1 MFSRRPSPVRRSIVI
16 LLAIAA
22 TVGFVVQPR
31 PAAAQFATIS
41 QTIVDIPRTL
51 FQAIDNVRTKLAAQ
65 LKDITAVAF
74 KSSIQIFEFRLL
86 QEVQTQL
93 ATAGPGQKPLFLTN
107 PKTFFQNVASS
118 AATEYID
125 DFSRG
130 VTGQIGPG
138 TAVSGARARF
148 LISRFLRAQA
158 GGAVANQCSDSCH
171 ESYSVDN
178 LDVSGL
184 EQLSPADFNST
195 FGPDKVRNIHEWNL
209 IKVTYDIVGP
219 GGTKSQADQDPN
231 GTMPVCA
238 DVTFEATGDVWTVQ
252 VGATDLT
259 NAMTKNDCYQGQ
271 LKAVLNERAKARSQT
286 NECLQECRAGV
297 TGAALSAITAG
308 TTTDVLSAIQSG
320 DVSKVPAVL
329 ANSLSE
335 SKSDIGQ
342 LLGAAATLT
351 AVVQNRVVGE
361 QTNLNPNTL
370 PKTSK
375 VSEEVITPSSA
386 TSQLFGVPFTG
397 GNGQLT
403 FTGSGVA
410 DILKGITSFINS
422 PVGRALANYF
432 NTKCG
437 LNPDLC
443 RGPSNPQSS
452 IGQLIFGSGAPTG
465 VAGAQLLYAKL
476 GQSQILTGD
485 PGRNQI
491 DVANQIASAGLIDAP
506 FRQAI
511 EETLTVQEAID
522 KHLLDPNKTFGFDKN
537 GVEPR
542 DGYPYRALQYLR
554 KYRITPVGWELAA
567 KYSQE
572 FDHRDLSLGYLTK
585 QFNLCGQ
592 DRASQVCSLSGTQC
606 STANDCPFLAG
617 STTQREE
624 CVTKLPPPAHNVCV
638 SGDNVGRLCQQDSNC
653 GQDANGAA
661 IRCGASPYCGLVDPN
676 WVLKAPQTYC
686 RRQGAGEEIISKE
699 FVCDQNNIDVTTGRI
714 IPAGT
719 TCSSADTAVCR
730 DVNPPNCVKSDTNL
744 NPDVGRW
751 VIQRNTD
758 TCADV
763 QSCVAENDD
772 GTCRAFGY
780 CVQEKQQF
788 KFDGAQCDA
797 QNGSCTTYTDT
808 LGQQTSYLAS
818 TLDFRNCSAD
828 NVGCLQ
834 YCAAGS
840 YDPASQACAGSDRI
854 DFTGKVQRC
863 DQSAAGCRQ
872 YLRTT
877 NGSNLFVNSGF
888 ETLDVAVDSDQS
900 ANTGQYG
907 WPKIGGIGTY
917 PITADDA
924 SLTANNQAALK
935 LTGASGDG
943 LSQVVHTGHSLY
955 ERSFTASFRAKAPS
969 LGSGATCTVSLG
981 LSGAAGSAAETPAVT
996 AEWQTISAT
1005 LFEPVTPA
1013 DPSQVST
1020 SFDVTAT
1027 LTLGGC
1033 AGQDVVIDS
1042 AQFEENAGPTQ
1053 YKDYGVINALHLN
1066 AKRQQ
1071 CAAADVGCE
1080 KYTPQA
1086 GGSAVDGI
1094 VLASNRC
1101 SADKVGCAAYQL
1113 EPITTLPAR
1122 AGATVNIVA
1131 PKGQQC
1137 AAADVGCE
1145 EYTNLDE
1152 VARGGEG
1159 KEYYKAVKQCVK
1171 PTNTQATPA
1180 TYYTWVGDAQRGFVL
1195 RAYDLVK
1202 TNLTDAPHQGAPC
1215 TNLGVGTTTA
1225 DPTCVDTT
1233 ATADAASCSAAALAT
1248 NPDCAQYYDAS
1259 LNAYYRLRS
1268 RTVSITADCHPYR
1281 NTVDQQAGQ
1290 DNVYYLA
1297 TNENTSCNAAA
1308 AGCRAYTGNASGATR
1323 QLFADTFE
1331 NTTTVNWTGGAL
1343 SSASTTL
1350 GGHSLKIAIP
1360 SGQTSGFAAV
1370 NQSILQNQF
1379 FSGKTYLLS
1388 FTVAAAAAPQAGTP
1402 PPTVVAK
1409 LGTVTTVN
1417 NLLQFNPTLSFSGS
1431 AVGAW
1436 NTAITPDGPEWHQAT
1451 VGPLIVNQTLDPNL
1465 QLALTVT
1472 GQDAYV
1478 DNVVLTEV
1486 TDQVYLISDTV
1497 PQCQASE
1504 VGCAAYND
1512 RRGNPAYL
1520 TSFNRLCAEQV
1531 VGCEALIDTQNS
1543 STSFSQTVKNVTTP
1557 ADTVTTLV
1565 NNPSVYC
1572 AASDKGCE
1580 ALGQPVYSTDRK
1592 LTSYATVYLKND
1604 PDRYQGD
1611 LCVNEEL
1618 FCKAYTTANGTAAF
1632 FKDPTNQTCDF
1643 RTDSSANG
1651 GQWFISGTN
1660 TVCPTVSPP
1669 LADRPVGA
1677 SCSPACAGGSRQGNA
1692 CTSDSDCPA
1701 STCVGNMLTAGRVN
1715 GPGGTAVIGQC
1726 ASNDDC
1732 LSGNTCL
1739 YLAGTCPAEQNSC
1752 TEYRDPSD
1760 PANCRSECPLSMSS
1774 GGAPDYVDATCALT
1788 TCDGGSHNGQNC
1800 QSSADCQDADGSHA
1814 CVGSDGQPSQGLP
1827 GCRSYYYLKSSL
1839 ETNASSCN
1847 GTVNPA
1853 IGCRPFNDTTN
1864 PTLNFRGQ

>member
-1 MFSRRPSPVRRSIVI
+1 MPARRSPSVHRRFVI
-16 LLAIAA
+16 ILAI
-22 TVGFVVQPR
+22 VGLVGVVVRPL

-130 VTGQIGPG
+130 VTGQTGPG
-138 TAVSGARARF
+138 TAFSSARSRF
-148 LISRFLRAQA
+148 LISRFLRKQA
-158 GGAVANQCSDSCH
+158 GGAIANQCSDSCH
-171 ESYSVDN
+171 ENYSVDN
-178 LDVSGL
+178 IDVSGL
-184 EQLSPADFNST
+184 GQMSAADFNST
-195 FGPDKVRNIHEWNL
+195 FGPDKMRNIREWNL
-209 IKVTYDIVGP
+209 VKVTYDIVGP

-238 DVTFEATGDVWTVQ
+238 DVTFEATGDVWDIQ
-252 VGATDLT
+252 VGAADLT

-297 TGAALSAITAG
+297 TGAALSAINAG
-308 TTTDVLSAIQSG
+308 TQTDVLSAIQSG
-320 DVSKVPAVL
+320 DVSKIPAAL

-351 AVVQNRVVGE
+351 AVVQNRIVGE

-370 PKTSK
+370 PRTSK

-386 TSQLFGVPFTG
+386 ASQLFGVPFTG
-397 GNGQLT
+397 SNGQFT

-410 DILKGITSFINS
+410 DILKGIASFINS

-465 VAGAQLLYAKL
+465 LAGAQLLYARL

-511 EETLTVQEAID
+511 EETLTVQQAID

-537 GVEPR
+537 GIEPR

-572 FDHRDLSLGYLTK
+572 FDHRDLSLGYLVK
-585 QFNLCGQ
+585 QFDLCGQ
-592 DRASQVCSLSGTQC
+592 DTEHTATPNERVCSTTT
-606 STANDCPFLAG
+606 TACTSDTDCGGAAG
-617 STTQREE
+617 SCT
-624 CVTKLPPPAHNVCV
+624 V
-638 SGDNVGRLCQQDSNC
+638 RL
-653 GQDANGAA
+653 A
-661 IRCGASPYCGLVDPN
+661 ASPYCGLVDPN

-699 FVCDQNNIDVTTGRI
+699 FVCDQNNIDAATGRI
-714 IPAGT
+714 IPVGT
-719 TCSSADTAVCR
+719 TCTSASADTNNTAPCH
-730 DVNPPNCVKSDTNL
+730 DVNPPNCVKSETNP

-763 QSCVAENDD
+763 QSCVAENED

-788 KFDGAQCDA
+788 KFDGTQCDV
-797 QNGSCTTYTDT
+797 QNSSCTTYTDT
-808 LGQQTSYLAS
+808 LGQQTSYLAD

-840 YDPASQACAGSDRI
+840 YDPATQTCTGSDRI

-863 DQSAAGCRQ
+863 DRSADGCRQ

-888 ETLDVAVDSDQS
+888 ETLDAAVDSGQS
-900 ANTGQYG
+900 ANTAQYG
-907 WPKIGGIGTY
+907 WQKIGGIGTY
-917 PITADDA
+917 PVTADDS

-935 LTGASGDG
+935 LTGANGDG

-981 LSGAAGSAAETPAVT
+981 LSSAAGSAAETPAVT
-996 AEWQTISAT
+996 AEWQTISVT

-1013 DPSQVST
+1013 DPNQVST
-1020 SFDVTAT
+1020 SFDVAAT
-1027 LTLGGC
+1027 LTLGNC

-1053 YKDYGVINALHLN
+1053 YKDYGAINALYLN

-1071 CAAADVGCE
+1071 CTAADVGCE
-1080 KYTPQA
+1080 KYTPQN
-1086 GGSAVDGI
+1086 GGAAVDGV

-1101 SADKVGCAAYQL
+1101 SADKVGCATYQL
-1113 EPITTLPAR
+1113 EPITGPPAR
-1122 AGATVNIVA
+1122 SGATVNIVA

-1137 AAADVGCE
+1137 TAADVGCE

-1159 KEYYKAVKQCVK
+1159 KEYYQAVKQCVK
-1171 PTNTQATPA
+1171 PTNTQVTRA

-1202 TNLTDAPHQGAPC
+1202 TNLTDAAHQGAPC

-1225 DPTCVDTT
+1225 DPTCADTT
-1233 ATADAASCSAAALAT
+1233 ATADAAACSAAALAT
-1248 NPDCAQYYDAS
+1248 NPDCAQYYDAG
-1259 LNAYYRLRS
+1259 LNVYYRLRS
-1268 RTVSITADCHPYR
+1268 RTVSVTADCHPYR
-1281 NTVDQQAGQ
+1281 NTIDQQAGQ
-1290 DNVYYLA
+1290 NNVYYLA
-1297 TNENTSCNAAA
+1297 TNENVSCSAAA

-1360 SGQTSGFAAV
+1360 AGQTSGFAAV
-1370 NQSILQNQF
+1370 NQSMLRDQF

-1388 FTVAAAAAPQAGTP
+1388 FTAAAAAAPARPTDP

-1409 LGTVTTVN
+1409 LGTVATVSG
-1417 NLLQFNPTLSFSGS
+1417 LLQFNPAVNFPGS
-1431 AVGAW
+1431 AVGDW
-1436 NTAITPDGPEWHQAT
+1436 NDAITPAGQEWHQAT
-1451 VGPLIVNQTLDPNL
+1451 VGPLIVNQALDPNL

-1472 GQDAYV
+1472 GGDVYV

-1486 TDQVYLISDTV
+1486 TDHVYLVGGTV

-1504 VGCAAYND
+1504 VGCAAYTD

-1543 STSFSQTVKNVTTP
+1543 STPFSQTVKNVTTS

-1572 AASDKGCE
+1572 AAGDKGCE
-1580 ALGQPVYSTDRK
+1580 ALGQPVYSTDHK
-1592 LTSYATVYLKND
+1592 LTSYTTVYLKND

-1611 LCVNEEL
+1611 LCLNEEL

-1643 RTDSSANG
+1643 RTDGSAG
-1651 GQWFISGTN
+1651 SGAWFISGTN
-1660 TVCPTVSPP
+1660 TACPTVSPP
-1669 LADRPVGA
+1669 LAGRPVGA
-1677 SCSPACAGGSRQGNA
+1677 SCSPACAGGTRQGKA
-1692 CTSDSDCPA
+1692 CTSNADCPA
-1701 STCVGNMLTAGRVN
+1701 STCVGNTQTAGRVN
-1715 GPGGTAVIGQC
+1715 GPSGTAVIGQC
-1726 ASNDDC
+1726 TSNADC

-1739 YLAGTCPAEQNSC
+1739 YLVGTCQAEQNSC

-1788 TCDGGSHNGQNC
+1788 TCQGGTRNGQNC
-1800 QSSADCQDADGSHA
+1800 QSSSDCQDSTGPHA
-1814 CVGSDGQPSQGLP
+1814 CIGADGQPSQGLP